1 MNGFLKNSLRKLM
14 LLFLDTKTGL
24 SDSTPSSNT
33 GIIVGVVMAAV
44 VLILVVVLIICFRY
58 RRTTERE
65 NTKDVVSIQNT
76 AYEGDTQPDRELPQ
90 IPPNTDREY
99 EEPVVYAQLDSSKR
113 IPADENY
120 QSLNVEG
127 YEQLRTEPNE
137 NVPQY
142 TPLNI
147 NNNLDL
153 EDDGEDH
160 NESVYEE
167 VH

>member
-1 MNGFLKNSLRKLM
+1 M

-24 SDSTPSSNT
+24 LDSTSSSNT
-33 GIIVGVVMAAV
+33 GIIIGAVMATVVFILAV
-44 VLILVVVLIICFRY
+44 MLIIICFRY
-58 RRTTERE
+58 RRVPERE
-65 NTKDVVSIQNT
+65 NTRDVGNIQNT

-90 IPPNTDREY
+90 RPRSTDRQY
-99 EEPVVYAQLDSSKR
+99 EESAVYAQLDSSKR
-113 IPADENY
+113 VPADENY

-153 EDDGEDH
+153 EDDGEGH
-160 NESVYEE
+160 KESVYEE
-167 VH
+167 VP

>member
-1 MNGFLKNSLRKLM
+1 M
-14 LLFLDTKTGL
+14 LLFLDAKTGL
-24 SDSTPSSNT
+24 SDSTSSSYT
-33 GIIVGVVMAAV
+33 GIIVGVVMATV
-44 VLILVVVLIICFRY
+44 VLILAVMLIIICFRY
-58 RRTTERE
+58 RRILERE
-65 NTKDVVSIQNT
+65 NTRDFGNIQNT

-90 IPPNTDREY
+90 IPHNTDREY

-127 YEQLRTEPNE
+127 YEPLRTEPNE

-153 EDDGEDH
+153 EDDGEGH

-167 VH
+167 VP

>member
-1 MNGFLKNSLRKLM
+1 M

-24 SDSTPSSNT
+24 SDSTSSSNN
-33 GIIVGVVMAAV
+33 GIIVGAVMATV
-44 VLILVVVLIICFRY
+44 VLILAVMLIIICFRY
-58 RRTTERE
+58 RRTLERE
-65 NTKDVVSIQNT
+65 NTRDVGNIQNT

-90 IPPNTDREY
+90 IPHNTNREY
-99 EEPVVYAQLDSSKR
+99 EEPAVYAQLDSSKR

-153 EDDGEDH
+153 EDDGEGH
-160 NESVYEE
+160 KESVYEE
-167 VH
+167 VP